1 LNIQDYISSG
11 ILETYLL
18 GLAGEEEARE
28 LEQLCLKYPEV
39 KAALEEAENTMEN
52 YAQLH
57 AISPPASAKEQIWS
71 AIQQSTA
78 INQQPEE
85 SRPVQTKR
93 FKLSQYITAA
103 AILVIVAGVPYHIY
117 KMSKY
122 EQEIT
127 ILEQEKLDIL
137 VENKNFQARIKQ
149 ANEQVELLASAQ
161 TKSINLAGVAGHETQ
176 LASLFLTDSG
186 TIFINA
192 NNLEKLPS
200 NQQYQ
205 LWGIVKGKPV
215 SAGLIDQQ
223 RDSVLQEM
231 TYLEDVELYAITIEK
246 NGGSDEPTLS
256 QMVVAGK
263 P

>member
-1 LNIQDYISSG
+1 MNIQDYISSG

-39 KAALEEAENTMEN
+39 KAALEEAESMMEN

-57 AISPPASAKEQIWS
+57 AIAPPAPAKEQIWS
-71 AIQQSTA
+71 AIQQSATVDSQVEKPSPLPA
-78 INQQPEE
+78 
-85 SRPVQTKR
+85 KR
-93 FKLSQYITAA
+93 FKLSHYITAA

-117 KMSKY
+117 KMNKY
-122 EQEIT
+122 EREIS
-127 ILEQEKLDIL
+127 ILEEEKQQIL

-149 ANEQVELLASAQ
+149 ASDELELLSSAD
-161 TKSINLAGVAGHETQ
+161 TKSIKLAGVAGHEAQ
-176 LASLFLTDSG
+176 QANLFLTNKG
-186 TIFINA
+186 GLFINA
-192 NNLEKLPS
+192 THLETLPD

-205 LWGIVKGKPV
+205 LWAIVKGKPV
-215 SAGLIDQQ
+215 SAGLINQQ
-223 RDSVLQEM
+223 GDSVLQKM
-231 TYLEDVELYAITIEK
+231 INIKNAELYAITIEK
-246 NGGSDEPTLS
+246 QGGSVEPTLS

>member
-1 LNIQDYISSG
+1 MNIQDYISSG

-39 KAALEEAENTMEN
+39 KAALEEAESMMEK

-57 AISPPASAKEQIWS
+57 AITPPEPAKEQIWS
-71 AIQQSTA
+71 ALQQSA
-78 INQQPEE
+78 SNNSQLEDSISVP
-85 SRPVQTKR
+85 TKR
-93 FKLSQYITAA
+93 FKLSHYITAA
-103 AILVIVAGVPYHIY
+103 AILVIVAGVPYHMY

-127 ILEQEKLDIL
+127 ILEQEKLQIL

-149 ANEQVELLASAQ
+149 ASEQVEVLSSAQ
-161 TKSINLAGVAGHETQ
+161 TKSITLAGVAGHEAQ
-176 LASLFLTDSG
+176 QASLFLTSKG
-186 TIFINA
+186 GVFINA
-192 NNLEKLPS
+192 SSLDKLPA

-223 RDSVLQEM
+223 QDSVLQEM
-231 TYLEDVELYAITIEK
+231 IPIENAELYAITVEK
-246 NGGSDEPTLS
+246 QGGSVEPTLS

>member
-28 LEQLCLKYPEV
+28 LEQLCQKYPEV

-57 AISPPASAKEQIWS
+57 AISPPAPAKEQIWS
-71 AIQQSTA
+71 AIQQAAA
-78 INQQPEE
+78 INSKPEE
-85 SRPVQTKR
+85 SHPVQIKR

-103 AILVIVAGVPYHIY
+103 AILVIVAGVPYHVY

-137 VENKNFQARIKQ
+137 VQNKNFQARIKQ
-149 ANEQVELLASAQ
+149 ANDQVEVLASAQ

-176 LASLFLTDSG
+176 LASLFLTG
-186 TIFINA
+186 NGALFINA

-246 NGGSDEPTLS
+246 QGGSDEPTLS

>member
-1 LNIQDYISSG
+1 MNIQDYISSG

-28 LEQLCLKYPEV
+28 LEQLCLQYPEV
-39 KAALEEAENTMEN
+39 KAALAEAEAMMEN

-57 AISPPASAKEQIWS
+57 AINPPAPAKEQIWL
-71 AIQQSTA
+71 AIQKPAAVNLQA
-78 INQQPEE
+78 EE
-85 SRPVQTKR
+85 SAPVQTKR
-93 FKLSQYITAA
+93 FKLSHYITAA

-127 ILEQEKLDIL
+127 ILEQEKLQIL

-149 ANEQVELLASAQ
+149 ASDEVEILASAQ
-161 TKSINLAGVAGHETQ
+161 TKNINLAGVAGHEAQ
-176 LASLFLTDSG
+176 QASLFLTSKG
-186 TIFINA
+186 GLFINA
-192 NNLEKLPS
+192 ASLKKLPS
-200 NQQYQ
+200 DQQYQ

-223 RDSVLQEM
+223 ADSVLQEM
-231 TYLEDVELYAITIEK
+231 TSLENVELYAITIEK
-246 NGGSDEPTLS
+246 QGGSVEPTLS

>member
-1 LNIQDYISSG
+1 MNIQDYISSG

-39 KAALEEAENTMEN
+39 KAALAEAEAMMEN

-57 AISPPASAKEQIWS
+57 AITPPAAAKEQIWS
-71 AIQQSTA
+71 ALQSATVNPQA
-78 INQQPEE
+78 VE
-85 SRPVQTKR
+85 SSPVQTKR
-93 FKLSQYITAA
+93 FKLSHYITAA

-127 ILEQEKLDIL
+127 ILEQEKLQIL

-149 ANEQVELLASAQ
+149 ASEEVEMLASAQ
-161 TKSINLAGVAGHETQ
+161 TKSINLAGVAGHEAQ
-176 LASLFLTDSG
+176 QANLFLTSKG
-186 TIFINA
+186 GLFINA
-192 NNLEKLPS
+192 GSLEKLPS

-223 RDSVLQEM
+223 GESVLQEM
-231 TYLEDVELYAITIEK
+231 TSLKDVELYAITIEK
-246 NGGSDEPTLS
+246 HGGSIEPTLS

>member
-39 KAALEEAENTMEN
+39 QAALEETERTMEK

-57 AISPPASAKEQIWS
+57 AITPPAPAKEQIWS
-71 AIQQSTA
+71 AIQQSSA
-78 INQQPEE
+78 VNQQLKE
-85 SRPVQTKR
+85 SRPVQHTR
-93 FKLSQYITAA
+93 FKLFPYFTAA
-103 AILVIVAGVPYHIY
+103 AILLIVAGVPYHIY
-117 KMSKY
+117 KMNKY
-122 EQEIT
+122 EQEISV
-127 ILEQEKLDIL
+127 LEQEKLQIV
-137 VENKNFQARIKQ
+137 VENKNFQASLKQ
-149 ANEQVELLASAQ
+149 ASDQVEMMASVK
-161 TKSINLAGVAGHETQ
+161 TRNINLAGVAGHEKQ
-176 LASLFLTDSG
+176 QANLFLTSSG
-186 TIFINA
+186 ELFINA
-192 NNLEKLPS
+192 NTLEKLPS

-215 SAGLIDQQ
+215 SAGLINQQ

-231 TYLEDVELYAITIEK
+231 LHIDNAELYAITIEK
-246 NGGSDEPTLS
+246 QGGSTEPTLS